1 MYNLLIVDDEM
12 IIADGLFTMFESENS
27 EQLQVYRAY
36 SAMDGL
42 EIAGE
47 RRIDILLTDI
57 NMPEVD
63 GFGLYEKMTALW
75 PSCRVIFLTGFES
88 FDYAYKAIQY
98 KNVRYVIKAEGVGK
112 VQTVVHEVMGE
123 LEAGFKEMIPTVVE
137 LEKESKERLIKEIV
151 LSYFNGEITLEEFK
165 SQKLESVGFGLD
177 ITRDIYVV
185 GTQVSQGTDRVPTSG
200 EQMQF
205 AFKINALLKNH
216 LPEQF
221 DIFPLPM
228 SKALFWLVQP
238 DNSRSGELQ
247 KYLMNLLDLFQVHLE
262 QSMDVPSLIVVSKA
276 KRFEMLPG
284 LFNRFY
290 DMLKM
295 QLLME
300 GSQMTYEELQRL
312 VHQKESDEFGEIRT
326 EDFPGRRQK
335 LTAAL
340 EHQNRSAFFME
351 LEPVLEEIRHIKS
364 RHNIHAKEIYL
375 TLSVTYL
382 NYINQTG
389 LYEKLPFEL
398 ALSPLTNMEEYA
410 TWEERA
416 DYLYRLGEAIFKV
429 SERTNLCEVAELIG
443 RVEKI
448 VDENIENGINIAMVA
463 EKVFF
468 NTYYLS
474 KLYKNAKGI
483 NLSEYINHRKMQ
495 RARDLLADPGLKV
508 QKIGERL
515 GYSSPANFI
524 RSFKSCYGITPNEYR
539 RNILSDGMG

>member
-12 IIADGLFTMFESENS
+12 IIADGLFSMFESENS
-27 EQLQVYRAY
+27 EQLQVYRSY

-42 EIAGE
+42 DIARE

-57 NMPEVD
+57 NMPETD
-63 GFGLYEKMTALW
+63 GFGLYEQMTALW
-75 PSCRVIFLTGFES
+75 PACRVIFLTGFES

-112 VQTVVHEVMGE
+112 VQTVVHDVMAE
-123 LEAGFKEMIPTVVE
+123 IEASFKEVVPTVVE
-137 LEKESKERLIKEIV
+137 LEKESRERLIKEIV

-165 SQKLESVGFGLD
+165 RQKLEEVGLCLD
-177 ITRDIYVV
+177 LEREVYVV
-185 GTQVSQGTDRVPTSG
+185 GTQVSQVGNQVRTSG
-200 EQMQF
+200 EQMQW

-221 DIFPLPM
+221 HIFPLPM
-228 SKALFWLVQP
+228 SKALFWLIQP
-238 DNSRSGELQ
+238 DMERSGDLQ
-247 KYLMNLLDLFQVHLE
+247 RYLMNLLDLFQVHLE
-262 QSMDVPSLIVVSKA
+262 QSMDVRSLIVVSKG
-276 KRFEMLPG
+276 KRFDMLPG
-284 LFNRFY
+284 FFYRFY

-295 QLLME
+295 QLLLE

-312 VHQKESDEFGEIRT
+312 VHQKE
-326 EDFPGRRQK
+326 Q
-335 LTAAL
+335 
-340 EHQNRSAFFME
+340 
-351 LEPVLEEIRHIKS
+351 
-364 RHNIHAKEIYL
+364 
-375 TLSVTYL
+375 
-382 NYINQTG
+382 
-389 LYEKLPFEL
+389 
-398 ALSPLTNMEEYA
+398 
-410 TWEERA
+410 A

-429 SERTNLCEVAELIG
+429 SERTNLSEVAELIA

-483 NLSEYINHRKMQ
+483 NLSEYISNKKMQ
-495 RARDLLADPGLKV
+495 RAREFLADPCIKV
-508 QKIGERL
+508 QRIGERL

-524 RSFKSCYGITPNEYR
+524 RSFKNSYGITPNEYR
-539 RNILSDGMG
+539 RNILSDGK